1 VDDAM
6 NRVSQNKI
14 DVLRPMTKDTLTL
27 RVADAIKAYVV
38 SENLSP
44 GAKLPSERNL
54 SELLAVSRNI
64 VREGLSILVAEGV
77 IVKKPG
83 KGIFLREMAEA
94 SWAHVGGEILNQE
107 RERYEAIRE
116 ARAAVEIG
124 AIGLIVSRVT
134 EQDLEQLEQTVRKLE
149 RKAWAGE
156 MFLSEDMQFHLTL
169 LQSARNDFL
178 LQWSPMVEEV
188 MRVWVYQK
196 DLMPSTIKPRLLREG
211 ARVAAEHRAILEAI
225 RRRDVDESRA
235 LLRQHFLV
243 PDL

>member
-1 VDDAM
+1 M
-6 NRVSQNKI
+6 NRVSQKNNEI
-14 DVLRPMTKDTLTL
+14 LRPMTKDTLTL
-27 RVADAIKAYVV
+27 RVADAIKAYIV

-54 SELLAVSRNI
+54 SELLAVSRNV

-77 IVKKPG
+77 IVKKAG
-83 KGIFLREMAEA
+83 KGIFLREISQA
-94 SWAHVGGEILNQE
+94 SLAHMGGEILKQE
-107 RERYEAIRE
+107 RDRYEAIRE

-134 EQDLEQLEQTVRKLE
+134 EQDLEQLEQTVFNLE
-149 RKAWAGE
+149 RKAAAGE
-156 MFLSEDMQFHLTL
+156 PFFREDMRFHLLL

-188 MRVWVYQK
+188 MRVWVYHK
-196 DLMPSTIKPRLLREG
+196 DSLANAVKPHMSQDG

-225 RRRDVDESRA
+225 RQRDVKESRA
-235 LLRQHFLV
+235 LLTKHFLV
-243 PDL
+243 PEL